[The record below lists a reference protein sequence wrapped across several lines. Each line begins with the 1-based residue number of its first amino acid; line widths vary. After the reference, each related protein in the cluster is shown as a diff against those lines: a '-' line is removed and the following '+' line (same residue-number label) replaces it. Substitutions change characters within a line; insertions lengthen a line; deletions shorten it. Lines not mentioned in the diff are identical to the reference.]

1 MEEETKPAIDP
12 ELNSVRLDQCKLNR
26 LLYVME
32 QLVDIICPTIADKI
46 ESKKVMK
53 EGNKNNV
60 TQKDIDVETERE
72 IVTIK
77 IQNYKQK
84 NSRPSVEKTPWL
96 I

>member
-1 MEEETKPAIDP
+1 
-12 ELNSVRLDQCKLNR
+12 
-26 LLYVME
+26 ME
-32 QLVDIICPTIADKI
+32 QLVDIICPTITNKI

-72 IVTIK
+72 IVTLK

-84 NSRPSVEKTPWL
+84 NFRPSVVEKTLWL